1 MQVQSVLPVLL
12 FRRFDLRQALY
23 DTVHPWPWHNADKW
37 ISIDEAEPSW
47 FQLFQR
53 GDAAYAASPAVKST
67 EAATATFQD
76 VSASSDMPFPCSHA
90 KCKEFHDNT
99 HGYCQKH
106 RWSPIWMKASCR
118 VIKTCQWL
126 ELIFLLTIQA
136 AAEIQSRLLLV
147 LMMLSLLPATCIFL
161 EHSTGMSVASACV
174 TCLVVALGSCF
185 YGAKRLD
192 AMQQSV
198 FRLAIATEAH
208 YFQVLEARA
217 NTGQHLVQVSTML
230 ANHSGASSKVLQTE
244 KDLKTNY
251 FQAKRHRSLFQTS
264 VCDPLAR
271 IGLEVVAKIKP
282 LTELDEKEGAVDVLH
297 CEVVCESLQQ
307 VQLAWEG
314 LKSLD
319 VEIVSTQDFFAVTS
333 STKCLKIVVSLQGY
347 LATVCLLE
355 KSLSSLEA
363 QRGISEVANSLGLLD
378 KTAAA
383 TWEVGLQGVSRTPK
397 RILVAT
403 ILLRLVAFLS
413 SLLIALKIH
422 FMGTPRWSVW
432 RFAMSSPFWVCSGIL
447 LWEMCTLQNL
457 PRNFRTRLR
466 PTQVWYRHYF
476 GVQGCHYAFKVAAL
490 QFLTVL
496 MQGIA
501 KASLFRTIQDT
512 YGPEVL
518 QGNTAVQCFMVLLL
532 CNIMFAAMILAS
544 PNSIVSRVVAALL
557 DAVLDV
563 GYLVTSIWMYVG
575 FASEYL
581 EDIFLHSFWNYIS
594 IYICAAHVLCVCK
607 SLETADWVA
616 LFQVRA
622 APISRAWKRML
633 FAMFYASALMAFVG
647 ILLGGILLG
656 QNHGLC
662 PPCTCSTVAPTSL
675 LLERCIIPT
684 GYVALAAADVLEFNL
699 THRNITQVL
708 PDAFL
713 ARGVHK
719 SVRYVSLRG
728 NHLTELPDRLFRDL
742 LQVEHAEHEW
752 DMETVDL
759 SHNRLTVL
767 PPRIFQAGSVR
778 ELPWIHELHLE
789 SNRLTTLPAGVFAG
803 LTVKQLYL
811 QSNNLTQLHPD
822 SFRGLKLDYGILDMS
837 RNKLQTLPPK
847 MFEGLEVKQLHLQNN
862 NLTQLHAESFRD
874 LFVTQ
879 LHLESNRLTTL
890 PAGVFAGLTVKQ
902 LYLQNNHLTQLHAES
917 FRDLFVTQLHL
928 ESNRLTTLPAGVFAG
943 LTVKQL
949 YLQSNNLTQL
959 HAESFRDLFV
969 TQLHLESNRLTT
981 LPAGVFAG
989 LTVKQLYLQNNHLT
1003 QLHAESFRGL
1013 DVRQLHLESNRVTTL
1028 PAGVFAGLSVKQLY
1042 LQNNH
1047 LTQLHAESFRDLF
1060 VTHLHLESNR
1070 VTTLPAGLFASLK
1083 VKQLYLQSNN
1093 LTQLDPDSF
1102 RGLRMN
1108 RNGVLDISQNKLQT
1122 LPPKVFAGLIVK
1134 HLYLQ
1139 SNNLTQLH
1147 PDSFRGLWL
1156 DYGILDMSRNKLQTL
1171 PFRVFSS
1178 NSFDAKFL
1186 DVLNLAHNELS
1197 EVPDLHRLD
1206 SLRCL
1211 KLEGNRLQRLH
1222 QKTFRGVHYDSSTYL
1237 ESFDEGGM
1245 PLEDLNL
1252 EQNELTELHPDC
1264 FVYYS
1269 QLRENL
1275 LELKL
1280 GGNRLTALPDGL
1292 FNGRQG
1298 LSKLRTLQLQSN
1310 RLVRL
1315 PQKIF
1320 QTLGLCFSV
1329 LSETFRFPKRD
1340 VMQNFP

>member
-1 MQVQSVLPVLL
+1 MNLWWIGTFWCLCFIRSFWILAPLVVSTRAWGAAGYGHPSTPRARFARAQLPQVAEKYQATWPNIWCCVSQSRCHPWISLSIEGETFEQVQSALPVLL
-12 FRRFDLRQALY
+12 FGRFDLRQALY

-53 GDAAYAASPAVKST
+53 GDAAYAASPAVST
-67 EAATATFQD
+67 EAATATCQD

-90 KCKEFHDNT
+90 KCTEFHDNP

-147 LMMLSLLPATCIFL
+147 LMMLSFLPATCIFL

-174 TCLVVALGSCF
+174 TCLIVALGSCF
-185 YGAKRLD
+185 YSAKRLD

-217 NTGQHLVQVSTML
+217 NTGHLVQVSTML
-230 ANHSGASSKVLQTE
+230 DHSGASSKVLQTE

-271 IGLEVVAKIKP
+271 IGLEVAAKIKP
-282 LTELDEKEGAVDVLH
+282 LTELDEKEGAAGAVDVLH

-397 RILVAT
+397 RILMAT

-422 FMGTPRWSVW
+422 FMGTPRWSLW

-501 KASLFRTIQDT
+501 KASLFRTIEDT

-532 CNIMFAAMILAS
+532 CNIMFAAMILAN

-581 EDIFLHSFWNYIS
+581 EDIFLHSFWNYVS

-616 LFQVRA
+616 LFQVGA

-633 FAMFYASALMAFVG
+633 FATVYASALMTFVV
-647 ILLGGILLG
+647 ILLGGVLLG
-656 QNHGLC
+656 QNYGLC

-675 LLERCIIPT
+675 LLEKCIIPT

-719 SVRYVSLRG
+719 SVHYVSLRG
-728 NHLTELPDRLFRDL
+728 NHLTELPDRLFCDL

-778 ELPWIHELHLE
+778 ELPWIRELHLE

-811 QSNNLTQLHPD
+811 QRNNLTQLHPD
-822 SFRGLKLDYGILDMS
+822 SFKGFKLDYGILDMS

-847 MFEGLEVKQLHLQNN
+847 VFEGLNMKQLQLQSN
-862 NLTQLHAESFRD
+862 NLTLHAENFRG
-874 LFVTQ
+874 LFVRQ
-879 LHLESNRLTTL
+879 LHLESNCVTTL

-902 LYLQNNHLTQLHAES
+902 LYLRSNNLTQLDYDS
-917 FRDLFVTQLHL
+917 FRGLKLLDFGILDVSRNKLQTLPSRVFEGLEVEQLYL
-928 ESNRLTTLPAGVFAG
+928 QDNDLTTLPGEVFAG

-949 YLQSNNLTQL
+949 YLRSNNLTQLDYYSFAGLKLLDYGILDVSRNKLQTLHSRAFEGLYVKQLHLQSNNLTQL
-959 HAESFRDLFV
+959 HE
-969 TQLHLESNRLTT
+969 T
-981 LPAGVFAG
+981 
-989 LTVKQLYLQNNHLT
+989 
-1003 QLHAESFRGL
+1003 SFRGL
-1013 DVRQLHLESNRVTTL
+1013 KFPYGSIN
-1028 PAGVFAGLSVKQLY
+1028 SI
-1042 LQNNH
+1042 
-1047 LTQLHAESFRDLF
+1047 
-1060 VTHLHLESNR
+1060 
-1070 VTTLPAGLFASLK
+1070 
-1083 VKQLYLQSNN
+1083 
-1093 LTQLDPDSF
+1093 
-1102 RGLRMN
+1102 
-1108 RNGVLDISQNKLQT
+1108 LDISQNKLQT
-1122 LPPKVFAGLIVK
+1122 LPPTVFAGLEVAQ
-1134 HLYLQ
+1134 LYLQ
-1139 SNNLTQLH
+1139 N
-1147 PDSFRGLWL
+1147 
-1156 DYGILDMSRNKLQTL
+1156 NKLQAL
-1171 PFRVFSS
+1171 PGVFTWGLLSD
-1178 NSFDAKFL
+1178 NSINL
-1186 DVLNLAHNELS
+1186 RVLNLAHNELS
-1197 EVPDLHRLD
+1197 EVPEFDRFD
-1206 SLRCL
+1206 NLRSL

-1222 QKTFRGVHYDSSTYL
+1222 QKTFSARAHY
-1237 ESFDEGGM
+1237 GRGM

-1252 EQNELTELHPDC
+1252 EQNQLTELHPGC
-1264 FVYYS
+1264 FVYYWH
-1269 QLRENL
+1269 LRENL

-1292 FNGRQG
+1292 FNGRLRMKG
-1298 LSKLRTLQLQSN
+1298 LSELRILQLQSN
-1310 RLVRL
+1310 QLARL

-1329 LSETFRFPKRD
+1329 LSDRNIQRIGAPAEPS
-1340 VMQNFP
+1340 P

>member
-1 MQVQSVLPVLL
+1 MLL

-53 GDAAYAASPAVKST
+53 GDAVYAASPAVVKST

-90 KCKEFHDNT
+90 KCTEFHDNT

-147 LMMLSLLPATCIFL
+147 LMIFSLLPATCIFL

-185 YGAKRLD
+185 YSAKRLD

-208 YFQVLEARA
+208 YFQALEARA

-251 FQAKRHRSLFQTS
+251 FQAKSHRSLFQTS

-271 IGLEVVAKIKP
+271 IGLEVAAKIKP

-422 FMGTPRWSVW
+422 FMGTPRWSMW

-575 FASEYL
+575 FALEYL
-581 EDIFLHSFWNYIS
+581 EDIFLHSFWNYVS

-633 FAMFYASALMAFVG
+633 FAMFYTSALMAFVG
-647 ILLGGILLG
+647 ILLGGVLLG
-656 QNHGLC
+656 QNIQNHGLC

-719 SVRYVSLRG
+719 SVRSVSLRG

-742 LQVEHAEHEW
+742 LQVEHAQHEW

-767 PPRIFQAGSVR
+767 PSRIFQAGSVR
-778 ELPWIHELHLE
+778 ELPWIRELHLE

-822 SFRGLKLDYGILDMS
+822 SFRGLKLLDYGILDVS
-837 RNKLQTLPPK
+837 RNKLQTLPSRV
-847 MFEGLEVKQLHLQNN
+847 FEGLEVEQVYLQDN
-862 NLTQLHAESFRD
+862 D
-874 LFVTQ
+874 
-879 LHLESNRLTTL
+879 LTTL
-890 PAGVFAGLTVKQ
+890 P
-902 LYLQNNHLTQLHAES
+902 
-917 FRDLFVTQLHL
+917 D
-928 ESNRLTTLPAGVFAG
+928 GVFAG

-959 HAESFRDLFV
+959 HPD
-969 TQLHLESNRLTT
+969 
-981 LPAGVFAG
+981 
-989 LTVKQLYLQNNHLT
+989 
-1003 QLHAESFRGL
+1003 SFRGL
-1013 DVRQLHLESNRVTTL
+1013 KLLDYGILDVSRNKLQTL
-1028 PAGVFAGLSVKQLY
+1028 PSRVFEGLEVEQ
-1042 LQNNH
+1042 
-1047 LTQLHAESFRDLF
+1047 
-1060 VTHLHLESNR
+1060 V
-1070 VTTLPAGLFASLK
+1070 
-1083 VKQLYLQSNN
+1083 YLQSNN
-1093 LTQLDPDSF
+1093 LTHLDSSSFTGLEFPDS
-1102 RGLRMN
+1102 N
-1108 RNGVLDISQNKLQT
+1108 INSILDISQNKLQT
-1122 LPPKVFAGLIVK
+1122 LPPTVFGGLEVAQ
-1134 HLYLQ
+1134 LYLQ
-1139 SNNLTQLH
+1139 N
-1147 PDSFRGLWL
+1147 
-1156 DYGILDMSRNKLQTL
+1156 NKLQAL
-1171 PFRVFSS
+1171 PGVFTWGLLSTWGHS
-1178 NSFDAKFL
+1178 INL
-1186 DVLNLAHNELS
+1186 RVLNLAHNELS
-1197 EVPDLHRLD
+1197 EVPQFD
-1206 SLRCL
+1206 SFGNLRCL

-1222 QKTFRGVHYDSSTYL
+1222 QKTFRGWQDFGYAYDR
-1237 ESFDEGGM
+1237 GM

-1252 EQNELTELHPDC
+1252 EQNQLRELHPDC
-1264 FVYYS
+1264 FVYYW
-1269 QLRENL
+1269 QLRVNL

-1298 LSKLRTLQLQSN
+1298 LSKLRSLQLQSN
-1310 RLVRL
+1310 RLSRL

-1329 LSETFRFPKRD
+1329 LSDRNIQRIGAPAEPS
-1340 VMQNFP
+1340 P

>member
-1 MQVQSVLPVLL
+1 MLL

-53 GDAAYAASPAVKST
+53 GDAGYAASPAVVKST

-90 KCKEFHDNT
+90 KCTGVHDNT

-147 LMMLSLLPATCIFL
+147 LMIFSLLPATCIFL

-185 YGAKRLD
+185 YSAKRLD

-271 IGLEVVAKIKP
+271 IGLEVAAKIKP

-297 CEVVCESLQQ
+297 CEVVCESQ

-314 LKSLD
+314 LKRLD

-532 CNIMFAAMILAS
+532 CNIMFAAMILAN

-563 GYLVTSIWMYVG
+563 GYLVTSIWMYMG
-575 FASEYL
+575 FALEYL

-622 APISRAWKRML
+622 APISRAGKRML
-633 FAMFYASALMAFVG
+633 FAMFYTSALMAFVG
-647 ILLGGILLG
+647 ILLGGVLLG
-656 QNHGLC
+656 QNYGLC

-675 LLERCIIPT
+675 LLERCLIPT

-699 THRNITQVL
+699 TNRNITQVL
-708 PDAFL
+708 PGAFL

-742 LQVEHAEHEW
+742 LQVEHAQHEW

-759 SHNRLTVL
+759 SHNRLTAL

-778 ELPWIHELHLE
+778 ELPWIRELHLE

-822 SFRGLKLDYGILDMS
+822 SFKGLKLLDFGILDVS
-837 RNKLQTLPPK
+837 RNKLQTLPSRV
-847 MFEGLEVKQLHLQNN
+847 FEGFEVEQVYLQDN
-862 NLTQLHAESFRD
+862 D
-874 LFVTQ
+874 
-879 LHLESNRLTTL
+879 LTTL
-890 PAGVFAGLTVKQ
+890 PG
-902 LYLQNNHLTQLHAES
+902 
-917 FRDLFVTQLHL
+917 
-928 ESNRLTTLPAGVFAG
+928 GVFAG

-959 HAESFRDLFV
+959 H
-969 TQLHLESNRLTT
+969 
-981 LPAGVFAG
+981 
-989 LTVKQLYLQNNHLT
+989 
-1003 QLHAESFRGL
+1003 
-1013 DVRQLHLESNRVTTL
+1013 
-1028 PAGVFAGLSVKQLY
+1028 
-1042 LQNNH
+1042 
-1047 LTQLHAESFRDLF
+1047 
-1060 VTHLHLESNR
+1060 
-1070 VTTLPAGLFASLK
+1070 
-1083 VKQLYLQSNN
+1083 
-1093 LTQLDPDSF
+1093 PDSF
-1102 RGLRMN
+1102 RGLKL
-1108 RNGVLDISQNKLQT
+1108 LDYGILDVSRNKLQT
-1122 LPPKVFAGLIVK
+1122 LPSRVFEGLEVEQVYLQDNDLTTLPGGVFADLTVK
-1134 HLYLQ
+1134 QLYLQ

-1147 PDSFRGLWL
+1147 PDSFRGLKLL
-1156 DYGILDMSRNKLQTL
+1156 DYGILDVSRNKLQTL
-1171 PFRVFSS
+1171 PPYVFAGLYVKQLHLQSNNLTQLHETSFRGLKFPYSNINSILDISQNKLQTVSPYVFIGLEVAQLYLQNNKLQALPGVFTWGLASYDLK
-1178 NSFDAKFL
+1178 NL
-1186 DVLNLAHNELS
+1186 RVLNLAHNELS
-1197 EVPDLHRLD
+1197 EVPQFDRFD
-1206 SLRCL
+1206 NLRCL

-1222 QKTFRGVHYDSSTYL
+1222 QKTFRGWHYDDSSTYL
-1237 ESFDEGGM
+1237 DRGM

-1252 EQNELTELHPDC
+1252 EQNQLTELHPDC

-1329 LSETFRFPKRD
+1329 LSDWNIQRILGAPAEPS
-1340 VMQNFP
+1340 P

>member
-1 MQVQSVLPVLL
+1 MLTALQNDDKRRVVQLSLTGCCKFDYFQLRGFLQHLPPQLQVLRLDLGFTAVQLVELDARLPELQELSLRMVKMPLRQVTLQRSMLPKLRLSVTNSRSLHLWLSTLPELEELPLDIDILRLQELVLHVHNCPKL
-12 FRRFDLRQALY
+12 PKNTKQALY

-53 GDAAYAASPAVKST
+53 GDAVYAASPAVVKST

-90 KCKEFHDNT
+90 KCTEFHDNT

-147 LMMLSLLPATCIFL
+147 LMIFSLLPATCIFL

-185 YGAKRLD
+185 YSAKRLD

-264 VCDPLAR
+264 VSDPLAR
-271 IGLEVVAKIKP
+271 IGLEVAAKIKP

-314 LKSLD
+314 LKRLD

-383 TWEVGLQGVSRTPK
+383 TWE
-397 RILVAT
+397 
-403 ILLRLVAFLS
+403 
-413 SLLIALKIH
+413 
-422 FMGTPRWSVW
+422 
-432 RFAMSSPFWVCSGIL
+432 
-447 LWEMCTLQNL
+447 
-457 PRNFRTRLR
+457 
-466 PTQVWYRHYF
+466 VWYRHYF

-581 EDIFLHSFWNYIS
+581 EDIFLHSAGCTHFE
-594 IYICAAHVLCVCK
+594 
-607 SLETADWVA
+607 SLEEDA
-616 LFQVRA
+616 LRNVLRFCFDGFCWH
-622 APISRAWKRML
+622 SAW
-633 FAMFYASALMAFVG
+633 
-647 ILLGGILLG
+647 
-656 QNHGLC
+656 
-662 PPCTCSTVAPTSL
+662 
-675 LLERCIIPT
+675 RCIIPT

-822 SFRGLKLDYGILDMS
+822 SFRGLKLLDYGILDVS
-837 RNKLQTLPPK
+837 RNKLQTLPSRV
-847 MFEGLEVKQLHLQNN
+847 FEGLEVEQVYLQDN
-862 NLTQLHAESFRD
+862 D
-874 LFVTQ
+874 
-879 LHLESNRLTTL
+879 LTTL
-890 PAGVFAGLTVKQ
+890 PGGVFADLTVKQ
-902 LYLQNNHLTQLHAES
+902 
-917 FRDLFVTQLHL
+917 
-928 ESNRLTTLPAGVFAG
+928 
-943 LTVKQL
+943 
-949 YLQSNNLTQL
+949 
-959 HAESFRDLFV
+959 
-969 TQLHLESNRLTT
+969 
-981 LPAGVFAG
+981 
-989 LTVKQLYLQNNHLT
+989 
-1003 QLHAESFRGL
+1003 
-1013 DVRQLHLESNRVTTL
+1013 
-1028 PAGVFAGLSVKQLY
+1028 
-1042 LQNNH
+1042 
-1047 LTQLHAESFRDLF
+1047 
-1060 VTHLHLESNR
+1060 
-1070 VTTLPAGLFASLK
+1070 
-1083 VKQLYLQSNN
+1083 
-1093 LTQLDPDSF
+1093 
-1102 RGLRMN
+1102 
-1108 RNGVLDISQNKLQT
+1108 
-1122 LPPKVFAGLIVK
+1122 
-1134 HLYLQ
+1134 LYLQ

-1147 PDSFRGLWL
+1147 PDSFRGLKLL
-1156 DYGILDMSRNKLQTL
+1156 DYGILDVSRNKLQTL
-1171 PFRVFSS
+1171 PSRVFEGLEVEQVYLQDNDLTTLPGGVFADLTVKQLYLQS
-1178 NSFDAKFL
+1178 NNLTQLHPDSFRGLKLLDYGILDVSRNKLQTLPPYVFAGLYVKQLHLQSNNLTQLHETSFRGLKFPYSNINSIL
-1186 DVLNLAHNELS
+1186 DISQNKLQTVSPYVFIGLEVAQLYLQNNKLQALPGVFTWGLASYDLKNLRVLNLAHNELS
-1197 EVPDLHRLD
+1197 EVPQFDRFD
-1206 SLRCL
+1206 NLRCL

-1222 QKTFRGVHYDSSTYL
+1222 QKTFRGWHYDDSSTYL
-1237 ESFDEGGM
+1237 DRGM

-1252 EQNELTELHPDC
+1252 EQNQLTELHPDC

-1320 QTLGLCFSV
+1320 QNLPRLQSLNLSQNKLDELPPGLFDGLNLTIIDLSHNNLTVVDAKLFHLENLTTLDLRGNRLTDTTRQDLARLKV
-1329 LSETFRFPKRD
+1329 ELHVD
-1340 VMQNFP
+1340 

>member
-1 MQVQSVLPVLL
+1 MLL

-53 GDAAYAASPAVKST
+53 GDAAYAASPAVVRST

-90 KCKEFHDNT
+90 KCTEFHDNP

-198 FRLAIATEAH
+198 FRLAIATKAH

-230 ANHSGASSKVLQTE
+230 ANHSGASSEVLQTE

-271 IGLEVVAKIKP
+271 IGLEVAAKIKP
-282 LTELDEKEGAVDVLH
+282 LTELDKKEGAVDVLH

-314 LKSLD
+314 LNSLD

-422 FMGTPRWSVW
+422 FMGTPRWSMW

-466 PTQVWYRHYF
+466 PTQAWYRHYF
-476 GVQGCHYAFKVAAL
+476 GVQGCQHAFKVAAL

-501 KASLFRTIQDT
+501 KASLFRTIKDT

-532 CNIMFAAMILAS
+532 CNIMFASMILAN

-622 APISRAWKRML
+622 APTSRAWKRML
-633 FAMFYASALMAFVG
+633 FATVYASALMAFVG
-647 ILLGGILLG
+647 ILLGGVLLG
-656 QNHGLC
+656 QNYGLC
-662 PPCTCSTVAPTSL
+662 PPCKCSTVAPTSL
-675 LLERCIIPT
+675 LLERCFIPT

-708 PDAFL
+708 PGAFL
-713 ARGVHK
+713 ARGLHT

-752 DMETVDL
+752 DMESVDL

-778 ELPWIHELHLE
+778 ELPWIRELHLE

-811 QSNNLTQLHPD
+811 QSNNLTQLHPN
-822 SFRGLKLDYGILDMS
+822 SFRGLKLLDFGILDVS
-837 RNKLQTLPPK
+837 RNKLQTLPSRV
-847 MFEGLEVKQLHLQNN
+847 FEGLEVEQVYLQDN
-862 NLTQLHAESFRD
+862 D
-874 LFVTQ
+874 
-879 LHLESNRLTTL
+879 LTTL
-890 PAGVFAGLTVKQ
+890 PG
-902 LYLQNNHLTQLHAES
+902 
-917 FRDLFVTQLHL
+917 
-928 ESNRLTTLPAGVFAG
+928 GVFAG

-959 HAESFRDLFV
+959 DYYS
-969 TQLHLESNRLTT
+969 
-981 LPAGVFAG
+981 FAG
-989 LTVKQLYLQNNHLT
+989 LKLLDYGILDVSRNKLQTLPPYVFGGLEVKQLH
-1003 QLHAESFRGL
+1003 
-1013 DVRQLHLESNRVTTL
+1013 
-1028 PAGVFAGLSVKQLY
+1028 
-1042 LQNNH
+1042 
-1047 LTQLHAESFRDLF
+1047 
-1060 VTHLHLESNR
+1060 
-1070 VTTLPAGLFASLK
+1070 
-1083 VKQLYLQSNN
+1083 LQSNN
-1093 LTQLDPDSF
+1093 LTQLHEESF
-1102 RGLRMN
+1102 RGLKFPYGSIN
-1108 RNGVLDISQNKLQT
+1108 SILDISQNKLQT
-1122 LPPKVFAGLIVK
+1122 LPAYVFAGLEVAQ
-1134 HLYLQ
+1134 LYLQ
-1139 SNNLTQLH
+1139 N
-1147 PDSFRGLWL
+1147 
-1156 DYGILDMSRNKLQTL
+1156 NKLQAL
-1171 PFRVFSS
+1171 PGVFTWGLLPSS
-1178 NSFDAKFL
+1178 YHSINL
-1186 DVLNLAHNELS
+1186 RVLNLAHNELS
-1197 EVPDLHRLD
+1197 EVPEFDQFGN
-1206 SLRCL
+1206 LRCL

-1222 QKTFRGVHYDSSTYL
+1222 QKTFRGWQDFGEAYDR
-1237 ESFDEGGM
+1237 GM

-1252 EQNELTELHPDC
+1252 EQNQLTELHPDC
-1264 FVYYS
+1264 FVYYW
-1269 QLRENL
+1269 QLRVNL

-1298 LSKLRTLQLQSN
+1298 LSKLRSLQLQSN
-1310 RLVRL
+1310 RLARL

-1329 LSETFRFPKRD
+1329 LSDRNIQRIGAPAEPS
-1340 VMQNFP
+1340 P

>member
-1 MQVQSVLPVLL
+1 
-12 FRRFDLRQALY
+12 
-23 DTVHPWPWHNADKW
+23 
-37 ISIDEAEPSW
+37 
-47 FQLFQR
+47 
-53 GDAAYAASPAVKST
+53 
-67 EAATATFQD
+67 
-76 VSASSDMPFPCSHA
+76 
-90 KCKEFHDNT
+90 
-99 HGYCQKH
+99 
-106 RWSPIWMKASCR
+106 MKASCR
-118 VIKTCQWL
+118 VIKTCQCL

-147 LMMLSLLPATCIFL
+147 LMMLSFLPATCIFL
-161 EHSTGMSVASACV
+161 EHSTGMSIASACV
-174 TCLVVALGSCF
+174 TCLVVALGSSLF
-185 YGAKRLD
+185 SAKRLD

-217 NTGQHLVQVSTML
+217 NTGHLVQVSTML
-230 ANHSGASSKVLQTE
+230 ANHSGGSSEVLQTE

-271 IGLEVVAKIKP
+271 IGLEVAAKIKL
-282 LTELDEKEGAVDVLH
+282 LTELDEKEGAAGAVDVLH

-314 LKSLD
+314 LENLD

-347 LATVCLLE
+347 LATVFLLE

-397 RILVAT
+397 CILVAT

-422 FMGTPRWSVW
+422 FMGTPRWSTW

-466 PTQVWYRHYF
+466 PTQVWYRRYF

-490 QFLTVL
+490 QFFTVL

-532 CNIMFAAMILAS
+532 CNIMFAAMILAN

-563 GYLVTSIWMYVG
+563 GYLVTSIWMYMG

-581 EDIFLHSFWNYIS
+581 EDIFLHSFWNYVS

-633 FAMFYASALMAFVG
+633 FAMFYTSALMAFVG
-647 ILLGGILLG
+647 ILLGGVLLG

-713 ARGVHK
+713 ARGIHK
-719 SVRYVSLRG
+719 SVRSVSLRG

-752 DMETVDL
+752 DTETVDL

-778 ELPWIHELHLE
+778 ELPWIRELHLE

-811 QSNNLTQLHPD
+811 QRNNLTQLHPD
-822 SFRGLKLDYGILDMS
+822 SFKGFKLDYGILDMS
-837 RNKLQTLPPK
+837 GNKLQTLPPNV
-847 MFEGLEVKQLHLQNN
+847 FFGLKVEQLYLQDNDLTTLPARVFQGFEVKQLH
-862 NLTQLHAESFRD
+862 
-874 LFVTQ
+874 
-879 LHLESNRLTTL
+879 
-890 PAGVFAGLTVKQ
+890 
-902 LYLQNNHLTQLHAES
+902 
-917 FRDLFVTQLHL
+917 
-928 ESNRLTTLPAGVFAG
+928 
-943 LTVKQL
+943 
-949 YLQSNNLTQL
+949 LQSNNLTQL
-959 HAESFRDLFV
+959 HAESFR
-969 TQLHLESNRLTT
+969 RLKF
-981 LPAGVFAG
+981 PYGSI
-989 LTVKQLYLQNNHLT
+989 N
-1003 QLHAESFRGL
+1003 SI
-1013 DVRQLHLESNRVTTL
+1013 
-1028 PAGVFAGLSVKQLY
+1028 
-1042 LQNNH
+1042 
-1047 LTQLHAESFRDLF
+1047 
-1060 VTHLHLESNR
+1060 
-1070 VTTLPAGLFASLK
+1070 
-1083 VKQLYLQSNN
+1083 
-1093 LTQLDPDSF
+1093 
-1102 RGLRMN
+1102 
-1108 RNGVLDISQNKLQT
+1108 LDISQNKLQT
-1122 LPPKVFAGLIVK
+1122 LPWRVFERLKVEQVYLQDNDLTMLPGGVFADLTVK
-1134 HLYLQ
+1134 QLYLQ

-1147 PDSFRGLWL
+1147 PDSFRGLKLL

-1171 PFRVFSS
+1171 PPYVFGGLEVKQLHLQSNNLTQLHEDSFRGLKFPYSNINSILDISQNKLQTLPPTVFAGLEVAQLYLQNNKLQALPGVFTWGLASY
-1178 NSFDAKFL
+1178 NSMNL
-1186 DVLNLAHNELS
+1186 HVLNLAHNELS
-1197 EVPDLHRLD
+1197 EVPQFDRFD
-1206 SLRCL
+1206 NLRCL

-1222 QKTFRGVHYDSSTYL
+1222 QKTFRGSNLSPENY
-1237 ESFDEGGM
+1237 GGM

-1252 EQNELTELHPDC
+1252 EQNQLTELHPDC

-1298 LSKLRTLQLQSN
+1298 LSKLRILQLQSN
-1310 RLVRL
+1310 RLARL

-1320 QTLGLCFSV
+1320 QTLGLSFSV
-1329 LSETFRFPKRD
+1329 LSDRNIQRIGAPAEPS
-1340 VMQNFP
+1340 P